1 VSTLDRSRAGD
12 LELDD
17 EAALAF
23 TSLLASKTRGETVT
37 QEELVDA
44 IHRVELSAP
53 LIASLVE
60 RINAAGL
67 TFDEAI
73 EPATEETEATEATN
87 GAAPH
92 RKRRAIDADRRLVEH
107 KASSS
112 ADPVQVY
119 LSEIG
124 NVPLLSAEREFEL
137 ATAFEAG
144 LAAQRRLERHQAAL
158 SGEGPKAD
166 ELSSRHVRNL
176 RVAIRKGEAAKD
188 ELIEANLRLVVS
200 IAKRYRNR
208 GLPFLDLIQEGNLGL
223 MRAVEKFDPHKGF
236 KFSTY
241 ATWWI
246 RQAITRSI
254 ADQARTIRIPVHL
267 VEVINRVIA
276 TQRQMTQEFGR
287 EATAEE
293 IAAQLDLSPEKV
305 RDLLRL
311 DQDTIS
317 LEQPMGEDDFV
328 LSDTIVD
335 QGTASPDATA
345 SKHLLDEAI
354 KEVLGQLDE
363 RERQVVTLRFGLEDG
378 KVSTLDEVGRAF
390 GITRERVRQIEVKT
404 MAKLR
409 RPERSTQLR
418 GFLDGEE

>member
-1 VSTLDRSRAGD
+1 MSTLDRSRADD
-12 LELDD
+12 LDLDD

-23 TSLLASKTRGETVT
+23 ATLLASKSPGDVVS

-44 IHRVELSAP
+44 IHRVELSAQ
-53 LIASLVE
+53 LIEALVE
-60 RINAAGL
+60 RIEAAGL
-67 TFDEAI
+67 SLEEVVEPSTTEHAE
-73 EPATEETEATEATN
+73 EPA
-87 GAAPH
+87 P
-92 RKRRAIDADRRLVEH
+92 RRRRTLDVDRRLGEH
-107 KASSS
+107 KSSSS

-137 ATAFEAG
+137 ATDFEAG
-144 LAAQRRLERHQAAL
+144 QAAKERLSRHEAAL
-158 SGEGPKAD
+158 SGEGPKGD
-166 ELSSRHVRNL
+166 ELSTRHVRTL
-176 RVAIRKGEAAKD
+176 RTTIRKGEAAKA

-328 LSDTIVD
+328 LSDTIED
-335 QGTASPDATA
+335 QGMASPDATA
-345 SKHLLDEAI
+345 AKHLLDDAI

-409 RPERSTQLR
+409 RPERSTALR